1 VTSPFSAAART
12 ANLDALGRERFDVL
26 VVGGGITGVGIARD
40 AAMRGLRVALVEKG
54 DFASGTSS
62 RSSRLVHGGLR
73 YLEHGQIHLVYEAS
87 RERRTL
93 LRIAP
98 HLVHPLRFLWP
109 VFENAR
115 ISRWKLQAGLLTYDA
130 LALFRNV
137 ATHRALSAS
146 MVAECEPAL
155 RTLGLQGGVSYYDAS
170 TDDVRL
176 TIANVRAA
184 AAAGAVVANYLSVHE
199 LAIEGGTVRGVTA
212 EDLVCGRTVHISARA
227 VVNATGPWS
236 DAIRTLADPDAVPS
250 TRGTKGVHIG
260 VPRERL
266 GNHGALTI
274 LSPID
279 GRVMFIL
286 PSGKMTIVGTT
297 DTDYAGPLDT
307 VRATPDDI
315 AYLLRTANAY
325 FPAAHLSPADVISA
339 WAGVRPLVSDDASTP
354 GAVSREHAIAW
365 TAPGLLT
372 VSGGKLTTYRAMAVD
387 VVDAVMKSFDE
398 PLRRAPTHR
407 VPLPGGNISSFD
419 TEVHRAQTTIG
430 IPALAEHLVRS
441 YGSEWR
447 DVWAIVRHDHA
458 LAANISPGLP
468 YIAAELHW
476 AVQHEMALT
485 LADLLIRRLHIAF
498 ETHDHGLAAAPAVA
512 RVVAPLLGWNTRRIE
527 AELGR
532 YGREV
537 RGMFGVAE

>member
-1 VTSPFSAAART
+1 MTHPFSAAART

-26 VVGGGITGVGIARD
+26 VVGGGITGAGVARD
-40 AAMRGLRVALVEKG
+40 AAMRGLRVALVEQS

-62 RSSRLVHGGLR
+62 RSSRLIHGGLR

-115 ISRWKLQAGLLTYDA
+115 ISRWKLHAGLLTYDA

-137 ATHRALSAS
+137 ATHRALSTS
-146 MVAECEPAL
+146 MIAEYEPAL

-170 TDDVRL
+170 TDDIRL
-176 TIANVRAA
+176 TLANVRAA
-184 AAAGAVVANYLSVHE
+184 AQAGAVVANYVSVRE
-199 LAIEGGTVRGVTA
+199 LAMRDETVHGATA
-212 EDLVCGRTVHISARA
+212 EDLLCGRTVHIAART

-236 DAIRTLADPDAVPS
+236 DAVRMLADPSAAPS
-250 TRGTKGVHIG
+250 TRGTKGVHIA
-260 VPRERL
+260 VPRERV

-286 PSGKMTIVGTT
+286 PSGRLTIVGTT
-297 DTDYAGPLDT
+297 DTDFAGPLDA

-339 WAGVRPLVSDDASTP
+339 WAGVRPLVSDDASSP
-354 GAVSREHAIAW
+354 GAVSREHAVTW
-365 TAPGLLT
+365 TAPGLVT
-372 VSGGKLTTYRAMAVD
+372 VSGGKLTTYRAMAED
-387 VVDAVMKSFDE
+387 VVDAVQKSFGE
-398 PLRRAPTHR
+398 PVRRAPTHR
-407 VPLPGGNISSFD
+407 VPLPGGELHSFAD
-419 TEVHRAQTTIG
+419 EVHRAQGAIG
-430 IPALAEHLVRS
+430 LPPLAEHLVRS

-447 DVWAIVRHDHA
+447 DVWAIVGSNHA
-458 LAANISPGLP
+458 LAANVSPGLP
-468 YIAAELHW
+468 YIAAELVW
-476 AVQHEMALT
+476 AVESEMALT
-485 LADLLIRRLHIAF
+485 LADLLVRRLHVAF

-512 RVVAPLLGWNTRRIE
+512 RVVAPLLGWNARRIE

-537 RGMFGVAE
+537 RGMFGVEE